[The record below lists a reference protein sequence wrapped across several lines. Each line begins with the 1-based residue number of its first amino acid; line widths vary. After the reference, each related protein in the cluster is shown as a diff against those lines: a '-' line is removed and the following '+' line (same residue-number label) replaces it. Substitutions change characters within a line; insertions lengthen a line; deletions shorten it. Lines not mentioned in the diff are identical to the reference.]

1 MFSESERLRE
11 LAKLYRELSELVIVG
26 SQERHA
32 LADLQE
38 RRADSLEGIADLDV
52 SSGREARD

>member
-1 MFSESERLRE
+1 MLSESERLRE

-38 RRADSLEGIADLDV
+38 HHADSLERIEDLDV